1 MIFRRKVQEQL
12 LGGEF
17 RTLWGSESVGSE
29 SVLSQP
35 LDSAVCSFFKKIFF
49 FLIYLLGC
57 AKLSLQH
64 ASSLVADGNS

>member
-1 MIFRRKVQEQL
+1 ME
-12 LGGEF
+12 
-17 RTLWGSESVGSE
+17 GSELFGGQNLWVENQFSLSHLIQLK
-29 SVLSQP
+29 VLF
-35 LDSAVCSFFKKIFF
+35 LKSFFS